1 MALYVIGILF
11 DSGFEMQCAVLETS
25 HLIGKK
31 WSIPLLIEIKMGK
44 FKGFYKFTTSSSIT
58 PKTLSNELKEL
69 TRAGLIEKSDNAYSL
84 TGKGLGLCNAIDE
97 IKKWN
102 IKWNN
107 TPKSCLERSCM
118 ECTYFAN
125 NGNCSPK

>member
-1 MALYVIGILF
+1 M
-11 DSGFEMQCAVLETS
+11 DSDFEMRCAVLETS

-44 FKGFYKFTTSSSIT
+44 FKGFYKFTISSSIT

-69 TRAGLIEKSDNAYSL
+69 TQAGLIEKSDNAYSL
-84 TGKGLGLCNAIDE
+84 TEKGLELCNAIDE

-107 TPKSCLERSCM
+107 TPKSCLGWSCM
-118 ECTYFAN
+118 ECGYFVSK
-125 NGNCSPK
+125 GNRSSK

>member
-1 MALYVIGILF
+1 
-11 DSGFEMQCAVLETS
+11 MQCAVLETT

-69 TRAGLIEKSDNAYSL
+69 TQAGLIEKSDRSYSL
-84 TGKGLGLCNAIDE
+84 TKKGLELCNAVDE
-97 IKKWN
+97 IKKWS

-107 TPKSCLERSCM
+107 SPKSCLENSCM
-118 ECTYFAN
+118 ECNYFVN
-125 NGNCSPK
+125 NGKSSPK